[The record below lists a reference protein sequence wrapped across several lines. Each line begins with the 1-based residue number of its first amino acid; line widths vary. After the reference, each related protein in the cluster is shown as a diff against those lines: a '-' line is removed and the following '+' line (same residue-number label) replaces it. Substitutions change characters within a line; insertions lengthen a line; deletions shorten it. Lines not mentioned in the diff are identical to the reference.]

1 LALALLILERPVP
14 VTTLAR
20 VYPITLVAALGGGGG
35 APEAPGPPAAA
46 SPEPATEPPPAP
58 LPKPVARPKPDKI
71 LHCRAGPESRPY
83 RHCRRRLFSLRRD
96 HRRSSAALIQRCD
109 LFRPSP
115 DHIAH
120 VAAQWRPLFQ
130 TTALLLVVT
139 EAAGAILGL
148 TYRGAS
154 RRLA

>member
-1 LALALLILERPVP
+1 MKRNTRYVALAAVVALH
-14 VTTLAR
+14 
-20 VYPITLVAALGGGGG
+20 LVASAGHGWAHSAAGVALGWASLAFVVVVIEAAPLFGRAWMWWNPLSG
-35 APEAPGPPAAA
+35 AWLIGIAMAA
-46 SPEPATEPPPAP
+46 S
-58 LPKPVARPKPDKI
+58 L
-71 LHCRAGPESRPY
+71 
-83 RHCRRRLFSLRRD
+83 LFGLLN
-96 HRRSSAALIQRCD
+96 HFVI
-109 LFRPSP
+109 PSP